1 MTVKIG
7 INGFGAIGRRVFR
20 SAYDSDEVEF
30 VGINDLIEPRTLA
43 YMLKYD
49 SNFGKLDAEVD
60 HTDDSLIVDGKEVP
74 ICQEEDPADL
84 PWEEVGAEVVLECT
98 GLFRDAEDA
107 RKHIEAGAKK
117 VIISAPGD
125 NEDISVVMGVNDD
138 QYDSDNHHVISNASC
153 TTNALGPVAK
163 VLHDEFGIEKGQIT
177 TVHAYTSSQNLL
189 DGPYSWKKITRG
201 RAAAENI
208 VPTTTGAAKAI
219 TEVMPELK
227 GKLDG
232 MAMRVPTPTGSIVDM
247 VVDLE
252 EEVTEE
258 DIHEAM
264 RSASEGEMEGILGYA
279 EDPIVSRDI
288 FGDPHSSIYDPHH
301 TNVIAGNQV
310 KLLTWYDNE
319 WGYAARLVD
328 MAIKMKEL
336 GL

>member
-7 INGFGAIGRRVFR
+7 INGFGRIGRSVFR
-20 SAYDSDEVEF
+20 SAFDSEDVEF

-49 SNFGKLDAEVD
+49 SNYGEFEAEVD
-60 HTDDSLIVDGKEVP
+60 HTDSSIVVDGEEIPV
-74 ICQEEDPADL
+74 CQEEDPADI
-84 PWEEVGAEVVLECT
+84 PWADVGAEVVLECT
-98 GLFRDAEDA
+98 GLFRDGEEAA
-107 RKHIEAGAKK
+107 GHLEAGADK
-117 VIISAPGD
+117 VLISAPAD
-125 NEDISVVMGVNDD
+125 NEDCTVVMGVNDED
-138 QYDSDNHHVISNASC
+138 YDPAEHDVVSNASC

-163 VLHDEFGIEKGQIT
+163 VLQDEFGIEKGLMT
-177 TVHAYTSSQNLL
+177 TVHAYTTSQNIL

-232 MAMRVPTPTGSIVDM
+232 MAMRVPTPTGSVVDL

-258 DIHEAM
+258 DINEAM
-264 RSASEGEMEGILGYA
+264 KSAAEGELEGILGYT
-279 EDPIVSRDI
+279 EDPLVSRDV
-288 FGDPHSSIYDPHH
+288 FADSRSSIYDPNH
-301 TNVIAGNQV
+301 TKVISGNQV
-310 KLLTWYDNE
+310 KILSWYDNE
-319 WGYAARLVD
+319 WGYACRLVD
-328 MAIKMKEL
+328 MAVRMKEL